1 MRAAFYG
8 LLRDDA
14 IRTGDG
20 DGGGG
25 ANVTYVIGGGR
36 PEGERGREEKSKQAL
51 ARCHAREAG
60 TPVHVRP
67 SVRPYI

>member
-14 IRTGDG
+14 IRTG

-36 PEGERGREEKSKQAL
+36 PEGERGREKKSKQAL

-67 SVRPYI
+67 YIKT

>member
-20 DGGGG
+20 GGG

-36 PEGERGREEKSKQAL
+36 EREGGRRKASK
-51 ARCHAREAG
+51 R
-60 TPVHVRP
+60 
-67 SVRPYI
+67 